1 MKRMFWTLAALLLI
15 SASAPAMAQRSIYQW
30 TGCYIGVSGG
40 GTWGEAETDFNRVTP
55 NGFIGGGQFGC
66 DYQAP
71 SNWVIGLQGE
81 FNWADA
87 QDRRMTGV
95 LDLDT
100 LDTRVNWFASA
111 TARFGYASGPWLLY
125 GKGGAAWVRDAFKN
139 FGNFFILSFDYNG
152 SGTLSGWT
160 AGVGVEYALAP
171 NWSINFGYDYYDFGT
186 ESVSVSGVAGVIP
199 AASTSTISVKQN
211 FSVVKIGL
219 NYRFGS
225 N

>member
-125 GKGGAAWVRDAFKN
+125 GKGGAAWVRDPSKISETSSFYRSITTEAEHFRDGPRGSESN
-139 FGNFFILSFDYNG
+139 TRSRRTGRSILDM
-152 SGTLSGWT
+152 T
-160 AGVGVEYALAP
+160 
-171 NWSINFGYDYYDFGT
+171 I
-186 ESVSVSGVAGVIP
+186 
-199 AASTSTISVKQN
+199 TISAPSQ
-211 FSVVKIGL
+211 SPC
-219 NYRFGS
+219 RAS
-225 N
+225 PA